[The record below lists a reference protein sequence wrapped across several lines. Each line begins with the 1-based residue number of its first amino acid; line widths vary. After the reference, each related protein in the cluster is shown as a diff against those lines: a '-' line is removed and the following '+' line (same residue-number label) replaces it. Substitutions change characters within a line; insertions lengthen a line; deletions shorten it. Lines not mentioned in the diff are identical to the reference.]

1 MNNELEEIW
10 KEAILAFLEV
20 LRKTT
25 KKSVRIPVSQP
36 GFELGNLQMQL

>member
-1 MNNELEEIW
+1 MLCIISGGMNKELEEIW

-25 KKSVRIPVSQP
+25 KNISEDTSVPVRI
-36 GFELGNLQMQL
+36 

>member
-10 KEAILAFLEV
+10 KEEILAFLEV

-25 KKSVRIPVSQP
+25 KNISEDTSVSVRI
-36 GFELGNLQMQL
+36 